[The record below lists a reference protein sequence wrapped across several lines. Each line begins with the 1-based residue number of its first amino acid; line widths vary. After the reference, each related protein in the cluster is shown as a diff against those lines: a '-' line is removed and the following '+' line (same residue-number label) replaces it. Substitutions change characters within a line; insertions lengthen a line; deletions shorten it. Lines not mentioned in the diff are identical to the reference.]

1 MAEPPSPAVG
11 EVWRYPFLWSREAA
25 RGETE
30 GRKLRPVAM
39 ILVTRTATG
48 DTEVLMVPITT
59 QPPAETAFSIEVPE
73 IEKRRAGLDPHLRL
87 WVVTDEANADLP
99 GRSFYFEPDG
109 RLGAFS
115 LQFTKA
121 VQARMIEALR
131 ARRLMRV
138 NRR

>member
-1 MAEPPSPAVG
+1 
-11 EVWRYPFLWSREAA
+11 
-25 RGETE
+25 
-30 GRKLRPVAM
+30 
-39 ILVTRTATG
+39 
-48 DTEVLMVPITT
+48 MVPITS
-59 QPPAETAFSIEVPE
+59 QPPAATAFAIEVPD

-99 GRSFYFEPDG
+99 GRSFYFEPDA
-109 RLGAFS
+109 RVGAFS

-131 ARRLMRV
+131 SRKLKSV